1 MFNDLRFAFRALR
14 RSPGF
19 TAVAVIT
26 LALGIGA
33 NTALF
38 SVADAV
44 LFKPL
49 PYPNPEQI
57 VKIDGGPLRFT
68 KTGFGASRQ
77 MEQSPVFNGAGIY
90 ASGGLNVGSEG
101 SPERVRAATVTPGFF
116 QAMGTA
122 PMIGRPFTDA
132 EATALDRV
140 AVISHALWRRRLAE
154 RRELDQPL
162 LLNDKPYTVVGVM
175 PPGYVFPEYADVW
188 IPTGVDRQITG
199 GAFAPLGIARLAAS
213 TTLPAA
219 AKEVERIKY
228 AKQPK
233 DPRDSEVV
241 ITPLREEL
249 VGSVR
254 PLFGL
259 VAGAGLLVLLVAC
272 INTANLLLAR
282 ISAREREISVRRA
295 LGASQRR
302 LVRYLLCESALLSVT
317 AGVLAVPAA
326 VLTLSAVRAL
336 LPPTLHGVTDVAIDP
351 RAVLVTGVLCLLCTL
366 VFGLAPSLSV
376 GGTPGLVLRGT
387 ASASPFWRRLRG
399 AMVASEVAA
408 GLVLLAG
415 AATVVN
421 TVATLMHADI
431 GARGENVLT
440 LQLTLP
446 QGKYD
451 QRSRI
456 GDFAGRLEERL
467 RAIRGVQFAGVT
479 TMMPG
484 SHEVGIG
491 ATIDIEGLGK
501 PQSEGFALYM
511 RASSDYLRAMGIDLL
526 AGRLFETTDT
536 ASAPP
541 VAVVSERIGRLY
553 GLEPSQIVGRR
564 IREPFTTQKPAFVE
578 IVGVVRDVRH
588 RGPEGAAGAQLY
600 LPFAQS
606 PSFGTLYVAVK
617 SSGPPEA
624 IVGDVRSMIAA
635 IDPGLPPYNVK
646 TFEEIRAAFVAE
658 RRFAMMLMSAFAA
671 LTAALAAIGLYGV
684 ISYLVQLRRREIGI
698 RVALGATP
706 GQVLRATMTHG
717 LWYAAAGVVVGA
729 VAAMTL
735 SQMFM
740 SKVPGLQ
747 QVDAPTL
754 AATAAAMLV
763 LTALTTWIP
772 ARRAGRVDPV
782 EALRTEP

>member
-1 MFNDLRFAFRALR
+1 MLNDLRFAFRALR

-44 LFKPL
+44 LFRPL
-49 PYPNPEQI
+49 PYPNPERI

-68 KTGFGASRQ
+68 KAGFGASRQ

-90 ASGGLNVGSEG
+90 ASGGLNVGGEG
-101 SPERVRAATVTPGFF
+101 NPERVLAATVTPGFF
-116 QAMGTA
+116 HAMGTA

-132 EATALDRV
+132 EATALERV
-140 AVISHALWRRRLAE
+140 AVIGHALWRRRLAE
-154 RRELDQPL
+154 RHELDRPL

-175 PPGYVFPEYADVW
+175 PPGYAFPEYAEVW

-199 GAFAPLGIARLAAS
+199 AAFAPLGIARMAAG
-213 TTLPAA
+213 TTIPAA
-219 AKEVERIKY
+219 KEEVERIKY

-241 ITPLREEL
+241 IIPLREEL

-259 VAGAGLLVLLVAC
+259 VAAAGLLVLLVAC

-282 ISAREREISVRRA
+282 ISSREREISVRRA
-295 LGASQRR
+295 LGASQGR
-302 LVRYLLCESALLSVT
+302 LARYLLCESALLSAA

-326 VLTLSAVRAL
+326 VLTLSAARVL
-336 LPPTLHGVTDVAIDP
+336 LPPTLHGVTDVAIDL
-351 RAVLVTGVLCLLCTL
+351 RALLITGMLCLVCAL

-376 GGTPGLVLRGT
+376 GGSPGTVLRAGT

-399 AMVASEVAA
+399 ALVASEVAA
-408 GLVLLAG
+408 GLILLAG

-456 GDFAGRLEERL
+456 GDFTGRLEERL
-467 RAIRGVQFAGVT
+467 RAIRAVQFAGVT

-484 SHEVGIG
+484 SGEVGIG
-491 ATIDIEGLGK
+491 APIDIDGLGK
-501 PQSEGFALYM
+501 PKPESVALYM
-511 RASSDYLRAMGIDLL
+511 RASGDYLRAMGIDLL
-526 AGRLFETTDT
+526 AGRLFDATDS
-536 ASAPP
+536 ASSPP
-541 VAVVSERIGRLY
+541 VAVVSERIARLY
-553 GLEPSQIVGRR
+553 GLEPSQVVGRR
-564 IREPFTTQKPAFVE
+564 IREPFSRPPTFVE
-578 IVGVVRDVRH
+578 IVGVVHDVRH
-588 RGPEGAAGAQLY
+588 RGPEAAAGAQLY

-617 SSGPPEA
+617 ASAPPGA
-624 IVGDVRSMIAA
+624 IVNEVRSAVAA

-646 TFEEIRAAFVAE
+646 TFDEIRAAFVAE
-658 RRFAMMLMSAFAA
+658 RRFAMMLMIAFAA
-671 LTAALAAIGLYGV
+671 LTAALAAVGLYGV

-706 GQVLRATMTHG
+706 GRVLGATMSYG
-717 LWYAAAGVVVGA
+717 LWYAAAGILVGA
-729 VAAMTL
+729 AAAMTL
-735 SQMFM
+735 SRVFM
-740 SKVPGLQ
+740 SRVPGLQ

-754 AATAAAMLV
+754 AATAAAMLA
-763 LTALTTWIP
+763 LTAATTWIP
-772 ARRAGRVDPV
+772 ARRAARVDPID
-782 EALRTEP
+782 ALRTEG

>member
-1 MFNDLRFAFRALR
+1 MLNDLRFASRALR

-49 PYPNPEQI
+49 PYPNPERI

-68 KTGFGASRQ
+68 KAGFGASRQ
-77 MEQSPVFNGAGIY
+77 MEQSAVFSGAGIY
-90 ASGGLNVGSEG
+90 ASGGLNVGNDG
-101 SPERVRAATVTPGFF
+101 SAERVKAATVTPGFF
-116 QAMGTA
+116 QALGTA

-132 EATALDRV
+132 QTTALDRV
-140 AVISHALWRRRLAE
+140 AVIGHGLWRRRLGE

-162 LLNDKPYTVVGVM
+162 ILNGQAYTVVGVM
-175 PPGYVFPEYADVW
+175 PPGYAFPEYAEVW

-199 GAFAPLGIARLAAS
+199 AAFAPLGIARMAAG
-213 TTLPAA
+213 TTIPAA
-219 AKEVERIKY
+219 KEEVERIKY

-241 ITPLREEL
+241 IIPLREEL

-259 VAGAGLLVLLVAC
+259 VAAAGLLVLLVAC

-282 ISAREREISVRRA
+282 ISSREREISVRRA
-295 LGASQRR
+295 VGASQGR
-302 LVRYLLCESALLSVT
+302 LVRYLLCESALLSAT

-326 VLTLSAVRAL
+326 VLTLGAVRLL
-336 LPPTLHGVTDVAIDP
+336 LPPTLHGVTDIAMDP
-351 RAVLVTGVLCLLCTL
+351 RAVLVTGMLCLACTL

-376 GGTPGLVLRGT
+376 GGSPGTVLRGGT
-387 ASASPFWRRLRG
+387 ASARPFWRRLRG
-399 AMVASEVAA
+399 VLVASEVAA
-408 GLVLLAG
+408 GLILLAG
-415 AATVVN
+415 AATVVK

-446 QGKYD
+446 QGKYAE
-451 QRSRI
+451 RARI
-456 GDFAGRLEERL
+456 GDFTSRLEERL
-467 RAIRGVQFAGVT
+467 RDIRGVQFAGVT

-484 SHEVGIG
+484 SREVGIG
-491 ATIDIEGLGK
+491 AGIDIEGLGK
-501 PQSEGFALYM
+501 PQGESFALYM
-511 RASSDYLRAMGIDLL
+511 RASGDYLRAMGIDLL
-526 AGRLFETTDT
+526 AGRLIDTTDT
-536 ASAPP
+536 ASSPP
-541 VAVVSERIGRLY
+541 VAVVSERIARLY
-553 GLEPSQIVGRR
+553 GLEPSQVVGRR
-564 IREPFTTQKPAFVE
+564 IREPFTKTPTFVE

-588 RGPEGAAGAQLY
+588 RGPEAAAGAQLY

-617 SSGPPEA
+617 ASSPPA
-624 IVGDVRSMIAA
+624 AVVGDVRSAVAA
-635 IDPGLPPYNVK
+635 IDPALPPYNVK
-646 TFEEIRAAFVAE
+646 TFDEIRAAFVTE
-658 RRFAMMLMSAFAA
+658 RRFAMMLMIAFAG
-671 LTAALAAIGLYGV
+671 LTAALAAVGLYGV

-698 RVALGATP
+698 RIALGATP
-706 GQVLRATMTHG
+706 GRVLGTTLAYG
-717 LWYAAAGVVVGA
+717 LGYAAAGIAVGA
-729 VAAMTL
+729 AAATAL
-735 SQMFM
+735 SRVFM
-740 SKVPGLQ
+740 SQVPGLQ
-747 QVDAPTL
+747 QVNASTL
-754 AATAAAMLV
+754 AAAATAML
-763 LTALTTWIP
+763 LLAACTTWFP
-772 ARRAGRVDPV
+772 ARRAAQMDPV
-782 EALRTEP
+782 DALRSEG